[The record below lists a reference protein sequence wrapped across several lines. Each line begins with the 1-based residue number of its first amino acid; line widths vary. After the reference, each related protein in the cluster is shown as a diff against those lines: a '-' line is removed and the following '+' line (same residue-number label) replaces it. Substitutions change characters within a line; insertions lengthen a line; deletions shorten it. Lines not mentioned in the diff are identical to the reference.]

1 MLGRDAHATTGT
13 LVEPDAA
20 SQSAIGGNVFDPSR
34 WSAVVEA
41 AIHQGITR
49 PPPW

>member
-1 MLGRDAHATTGT
+1 MLGRDRHASTAT
-13 LVEPDAA
+13 VIEPDAA

-41 AIHQGITR
+41 ATQQGTTH
-49 PPPW
+49 PPL